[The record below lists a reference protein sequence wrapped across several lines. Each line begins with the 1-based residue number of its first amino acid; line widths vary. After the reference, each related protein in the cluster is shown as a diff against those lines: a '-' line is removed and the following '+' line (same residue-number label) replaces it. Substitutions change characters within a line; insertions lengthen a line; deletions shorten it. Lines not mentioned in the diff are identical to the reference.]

1 VRSPLPLSTT
11 MRSSQKA
18 TLARQ
23 AAMFAASFLV
33 MMIALN
39 FTAAP
44 GELSSETDSDDGQEL
59 RSVKNAS
66 APSF

>member
-1 VRSPLPLSTT
+1 MGHHLGAGTDRDRDRAV
-11 MRSSQKA
+11 
-18 TLARQ
+18 